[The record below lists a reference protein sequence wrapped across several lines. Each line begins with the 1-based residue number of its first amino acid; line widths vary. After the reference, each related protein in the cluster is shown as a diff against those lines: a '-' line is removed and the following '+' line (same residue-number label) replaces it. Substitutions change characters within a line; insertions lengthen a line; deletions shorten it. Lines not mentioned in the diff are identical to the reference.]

1 MASRLSNYV
10 LENATNPGTGPFILN
25 GAPDNRRS
33 FASAFP
39 NGGQVFYFADDGT
52 QSEWGVASL
61 TVGAPN
67 TLSRTKIIGNTAETT
82 GPLDFSATVQVYN
95 EIPAEYLLVLND
107 DGSVSLGNSTLAT
120 AADIK
125 ALNDK
130 LVWSSPT
137 GGDIKVN
144 EVVISKDTG
153 TLAALLADGTWRY
166 LVNSDPYTAGDVGI
180 RQLVSSKDSKSL
192 AALDRNGNWHH
203 TVESNPAADSQDVGI
218 NEVLYSGTNGTM
230 AFLDW
235 DGTWRYVLGS
245 TAAGNG
251 DLNALQLI
259 ISGSTKA
266 PAVLDLGGTWHYLLT
281 QAMVTAQQGE
291 TGFLRLPIGNN
302 QFILFQWGGFSG
314 TATLTSD
321 SGVYESDVIRVTWPQ
336 AFSQIWRAFPAVTS
350 DVATRGQQE
359 QATLTA
365 QDTTGGSFFLACRT
379 KNAAMTGGFFA
390 IGLA

>member
-25 GAPDNRRS
+25 GAPDNRRT
-33 FASAFP
+33 FAAAFP
-39 NGGQVFYFADDGT
+39 NGGQVFYFADDGS

-67 TLSRTKIIGNTAETT
+67 TLSRIRIIGNTGETT

-107 DGSVSLGNSTLAT
+107 DGSVSLGDTTLAT

-125 ALNDK
+125 DLNDK
-130 LVWSSPT
+130 MVWSSPS
-137 GGDIKVN
+137 GGDLKIS
-144 EVVISKDTG
+144 EIILSKDTG
-153 TLAALLADGTWRY
+153 AVAALLADGTWRY
-166 LVNSDPYTAGDVGI
+166 LIDSDPGDGGDVGI
-180 RQLVSSKDSKSL
+180 RQIVRSKDSGSL
-192 AALDRNGNWHH
+192 AALDRNGAWHYA
-203 TVESNPAADSQDVGI
+203 VESNPAAGSQDGGI
-218 NEVLYSGTNGTM
+218 TEVVYSGTNGTM
-230 AFLDW
+230 AFLDRN
-235 DGTWRYVLGS
+235 GTWRYVLGS

-251 DLNALQLI
+251 DLNCLELI
-259 ISGSTKA
+259 VSGGTSA
-266 PAVLDLGGTWHYLLT
+266 PAVLDRGGTWHYLLT

-291 TGFLRLPIGNN
+291 SGFLRLPIGNN
-302 QFILFQWGGFSG
+302 HFILLQWGGFSG
-314 TATLTSD
+314 TTTLTSD
-321 SGVYESDVIRVTWPQ
+321 SGVYETDVIRVTWPQ
-336 AFSQIWRAFPAVTS
+336 AFSQVWRAFPAVTS

-365 QDTTGGSFFLACRT
+365 QDTTGGSFFLASRT